1 MLSPGNRD
9 LVELFFILYTA
20 VIAVPEQASDGSTGA
35 RGAGALGAERYV
47 NHTSP
52 WHRGP

>member
-9 LVELFFILYTA
+9 FVELFFILYSA
-20 VIAVPEQASDGSTGA
+20 VIAVPEQDSDGSTGG
-35 RGAGALGAERYV
+35 RGVGALGAEWYA
-47 NHTSP
+47 NHTLP